1 MPEDTFKELRQE
13 LKQIIRSKIR
23 KNLKKKQFWGYK
35 KKIKRK

>member
-23 KNLKKKQFWGYK
+23 KNLKKKQSWGYK